1 MVTLEENAVRP
12 LGGSN
17 PGFAGVPETG
27 ELDDVLRGLPGLQTV
42 LKTIRDLAGLEV
54 PVLIQ
59 GEPGVG
65 VDFVARE
72 IHNLSQRRLRPFI
85 VVSCA
90 GVSESNLA
98 NQLWGYDK
106 GAFPGA
112 TADHPGLFEL
122 ADGGTV
128 SFEEVRDIPF
138 GLQIQLARM
147 MRTCET
153 ARIAQS
159 QSRRVNVRLVFG
171 TKFNLVEETASGRV
185 DADLLYRIRV
195 AQIQLPPLRERLGD
209 VASLAAF
216 CLHQSRLLPE
226 KPLPNLSDEAMGVL
240 LRYSWPGNMTE
251 LQSAIQF
258 AALRCKG
265 STITAADLPP
275 EMRVTRGTPRHL
287 SPAKQEKERF
297 RAAMGAAKGNRTL
310 AARLLGI
317 SRATLYRRLKE
328 LGLATRGQAARGVSC
343 RTHMRPP

>member
-1 MVTLEENAVRP
+1 MVTLEDHPVPP

-17 PGFAGVPETG
+17 PGLAGVPETG
-27 ELDDVLRGLPGLQTV
+27 ELDDVLRSLPGMQTV
-42 LKTIRDLAGLEV
+42 IQTIRDLAGLEV

-59 GEPGVG
+59 GEPGAG

-72 IHNLSQRRLRPFI
+72 IHSLSQRRLRPFS

-98 NQLWGYDK
+98 SQLWGYDK

-112 TADHPGLFEL
+112 TVDHLGLFEL

-138 GLQIQLARM
+138 GLQIQLARLI
-147 MRTCET
+147 RTGEI

-159 QSRRVNVRLVFG
+159 QSRRVNVRLIFG
-171 TKFNLVEETASGRV
+171 TEFNLVQETASGRV
-185 DADLLYRIRV
+185 YADLLYRIRV

-209 VASLAAF
+209 VAPLATF
-216 CLHQSRLLPE
+216 CLHQSRLLPD

-251 LQSAIQF
+251 LQSTIQF
-258 AALRCKG
+258 AALRCRG
-265 STITAADLPP
+265 STITAADLPR
-275 EMRVTRGTPRHL
+275 EIRVTRGTPRPP
-287 SPAKQEKERF
+287 SPAKEEKERF

-328 LGLATRGQAARGVSC
+328 LGVGTRGQAARGVSC